1 LDSTNGQ
8 AVTLILQK
16 TEDAMNGKLSVEIA
30 DTTGKVLETL
40 YKTEGEQRGPAS
52 NLILNSKISTA
63 APFKLIVTSTVA
75 QLTEEEEEE
84 AREGKKIEPKNV
96 KTFSQEVLVSSL
108 TPGLQNIV
116 KGENSPL
123 KRGILEVK

>member
-1 LDSTNGQ
+1 
-8 AVTLILQK
+8 
-16 TEDAMNGKLSVEIA
+16 M
-30 DTTGKVLETL
+30 
-40 YKTEGEQRGPAS
+40 
-52 NLILNSKISTA
+52 NSKISTA

-96 KTFSQEVLVSSL
+96 KTFSQEVLISSL
-108 TPGLQNIV
+108 TSGFQNIAN
-116 KGENSPL
+116 GDNSPL

>member
-1 LDSTNGQ
+1 MALPLH
-8 AVTLILQK
+8 VTLEPVIEAL
-16 TEDAMNGKLSVEIA
+16 G
-30 DTTGKVLETL
+30 
-40 YKTEGEQRGPAS
+40 
-52 NLILNSKISTA
+52 NS
-63 APFKLIVTSTVA
+63 LIVTSTVA